1 MVALAGSVHAQQPL
15 SLQEAIRTGLNQN
28 PAARSSTDRLEMQR
42 AQLTQARLRPN
53 PRLYLQ
59 SEDLRPWDSNFSFA
73 DNTEDYGYVQQSF
86 ETFGKRRKRID
97 YAQSTIRRGE
107 ATHALELRQIAGGIA
122 AAYWQLAAAR
132 AEVAEWQRQLGN
144 FDRIVQYQNDR
155 LQAGAAAGIDLL
167 RTRVERDRIAL
178 SAAQADRAAENA
190 ALNLARQIGLADATT
205 LRLSD
210 SLEQEYPV
218 QEISIATAVENRP
231 DVQASRE
238 AVSEANSDLHL
249 QHANGLPNFDLLA
262 GYKRNSGADTLY
274 GAMQFDL
281 PIFNRNQGG
290 IATAKA
296 GLLLAQDDLGYAR
309 LVAASE
315 IRVAQSDYKR
325 DQELVRSV
333 VPGMDDRARQN
344 ETIVAEAYR
353 AGGEDLLR
361 YLDAERILIET
372 RVLAIQTW
380 AEYQRAATALKLAYG
395 EEP

>member
-238 AVSEANSDLHL
+238 AVSEANSDLGL

>member
-97 YAQSTIRRGE
+97 YAQSTIRRSE

-238 AVSEANSDLHL
+238 AVSEANSDLRL